1 MLEVGCAIFTYAT
14 FNTSQTTKY
23 IVCSLVLKCY
33 FYHCHT
39 SVYMSIICASVHP
52 SVYHLF
58 IYQSIYSSIHSSIR
72 SSIHVS
78 VHIFIYLSISPSI
91 IHPFI
96 HPSIQL
102 FISFHPSL
110 CISDYSYTWVCFAIT
125 RSLCKTCSP
134 SDNAMSYNIS
144 NNPKQFRYTAI
155 PRISVLFLIKF

>member
-96 HPSIQL
+96 HLSSYL
-102 FISFHPSL
+102 SVFIPHCVSVIILIPGYVLQSL
-110 CISDYSYTWVCFAIT
+110 EA
-125 RSLCKTCSP
+125 
-134 SDNAMSYNIS
+134 
-144 NNPKQFRYTAI
+144 
-155 PRISVLFLIKF
+155 SVKHVLRQIML